1 MKKLTTVL
9 ATIVAVMMMVGC
21 ESGQGVSGL
30 TETSMDPLDQDGV
43 PNEFDNCPGVANVPD
58 MALAG
63 LSCVDFNDCYDLDPL
78 KLADGKLV
86 PVATN
91 PQGSSPV
98 GVFCIAGQCMIQ
110 SDSDMDGAGDA
121 CDQDDDNDGV
131 PDTTDNCQFV
141 ANPGQADTDKDDV
154 GDACETDKDGD
165 GICYRTIPGAHPKLG
180 SYFTRGSS
188 HDEFAAYTEDNDTYQ
203 RIMLRLSKKWQTA
216 KTLVPKPHIKIS
228 DTGAGY
234 GAVFFGT
241 STQASHEAL
250 ETLGSQG
257 IMINTLR
264 LRGFPFQDEV
274 KAFIDRHNTVFVIE
288 QNRDGQ
294 MRTLLINECGIRPD
308 KLVSITHFDGLPI
321 TAGPISDSIRQIL
334 KAQMQ
339 QGGAQ

>member
-1 MKKLTTVL
+1 MIMKKLTTVL

-110 SDSDMDGAGDA
+110 SDSDMDGAGDV
-121 CDQDDDNDGV
+121 CDLDDDNDGV

-165 GICYRTIPGAHPKLG
+165 GIADDKDNCPLVANAGQ
-180 SYFTRGSS
+180 
-188 HDEFAAYTEDNDTYQ
+188 ED
-203 RIMLRLSKKWQTA
+203 M
-216 KTLVPKPHIKIS
+216 
-228 DTGAGY
+228 
-234 GAVFFGT
+234 
-241 STQASHEAL
+241 
-250 ETLGSQG
+250 
-257 IMINTLR
+257 
-264 LRGFPFQDEV
+264 
-274 KAFIDRHNTVFVIE
+274 
-288 QNRDGQ
+288 DGDDVGDA
-294 MRTLLINECGIRPD
+294 CDDDDDGDKDPD
-308 KLVSITHFDGLPI
+308 ATDCAPLDPN
-321 TAGPISDSIRQIL
+321 
-334 KAQMQ
+334 
-339 QGGAQ
+339 

>member
-1 MKKLTTVL
+1 MIMKKLTTVL

-131 PDTTDNCQFV
+131 PDTTDNCPTVANTNQANADGDGQGDVCDLDDDNDGVPDTTDNCQFV
-141 ANPGQADTDKDDV
+141 ANPGQAETDKDDG

-165 GICYRTIPGAHPKLG
+165 GIADDKDNCPLVANAGQ
-180 SYFTRGSS
+180 
-188 HDEFAAYTEDNDTYQ
+188 ED
-203 RIMLRLSKKWQTA
+203 M
-216 KTLVPKPHIKIS
+216 
-228 DTGAGY
+228 
-234 GAVFFGT
+234 
-241 STQASHEAL
+241 
-250 ETLGSQG
+250 
-257 IMINTLR
+257 
-264 LRGFPFQDEV
+264 
-274 KAFIDRHNTVFVIE
+274 
-288 QNRDGQ
+288 DGDDVGDA
-294 MRTLLINECGIRPD
+294 CDDDDDGDKDPD
-308 KLVSITHFDGLPI
+308 ATDCAPLDPN
-321 TAGPISDSIRQIL
+321 
-334 KAQMQ
+334 
-339 QGGAQ
+339 

>member
-1 MKKLTTVL
+1 
-9 ATIVAVMMMVGC
+9 
-21 ESGQGVSGL
+21 
-30 TETSMDPLDQDGV
+30 
-43 PNEFDNCPGVANVPD
+43 
-58 MALAG
+58 
-63 LSCVDFNDCYDLDPL
+63 
-78 KLADGKLV
+78 
-86 PVATN
+86 
-91 PQGSSPV
+91 
-98 GVFCIAGQCMIQ
+98 
-110 SDSDMDGAGDA
+110 
-121 CDQDDDNDGV
+121 
-131 PDTTDNCQFV
+131 
-141 ANPGQADTDKDDV
+141 
-154 GDACETDKDGD
+154 
-165 GICYRTIPGAHPKLG
+165 
-180 SYFTRGSS
+180 
-188 HDEFAAYTEDNDTYQ
+188 
-203 RIMLRLSKKWQTA
+203 MLRLSKKWQTA

-321 TAGPISDSIRQIL
+321 TAEHISDAIQQML
-334 KAQMQ
+334 KPETP